1 MKKSIIITILLV
13 YLASIIIVGFFGI
26 SVKVYDVVKY
36 VQSIE
41 MSVEGSDPETFT
53 WVDTTKEDSN
63 HTYTLTVHFNHAS
76 EGPVADKDGN
86 VQNKLFVGLNLI
98 PQVTYTSGD
107 LGAEEPI
114 EYRLTETGE
123 KYVENGYFT
132 LSEYGTLMLFQAPF
146 VATIYIEPQNYG
158 SINAGAVV
166 TLRCLNK

>member
-41 MSVEGSDPETFT
+41 MSVEGSDPETYE
-53 WVDTTKEDSN
+53 WSEDEN
-63 HTYTLTVHFNHAS
+63 KKHHYELIVHFANAV
-76 EGPVADKDGN
+76 EGPIVDNEGN
-86 VQNKLFVGLNLI
+86 VENKLFIGLNLI

-114 EYRLTETGE
+114 QYRLIDAG
-123 KYVENGYFT
+123 KQYVEDGYFS
-132 LSEYGTLMLFQAPF
+132 LSEYGTLMIFKEYF
-146 VATIYIEPQNYG
+146 FTTIYIEPRNPG
-158 SINAGAVV
+158 GINSTATVD
-166 TLRCLNK
+166 LICIP